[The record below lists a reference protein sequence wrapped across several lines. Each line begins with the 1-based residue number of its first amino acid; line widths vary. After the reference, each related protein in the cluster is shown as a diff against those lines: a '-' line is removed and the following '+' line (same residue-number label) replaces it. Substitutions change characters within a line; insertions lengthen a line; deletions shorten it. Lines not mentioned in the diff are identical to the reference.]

1 MTPCGDSFG
10 FPGCTINSC
19 PSFQVLV
26 RNFLSG
32 LKPCRTGKTN
42 MANGSLLFTASCKNA
57 HLLAD
62 WPQKIQKIFVAN
74 QEPALARPFGSGPL

>member
-1 MTPCGDSFG
+1 
-10 FPGCTINSC
+10 
-19 PSFQVLV
+19 
-26 RNFLSG
+26 
-32 LKPCRTGKTN
+32 

-74 QEPALARPFGSGPL
+74 QEPALARPFGSGPYELVPWGSFVLRCPPYRGVRPIEVSAF